1 MKYKTLGNSSLSI
14 SAMGLGCMGMSEFY
28 GATDDTESIAT
39 INLAIDSGM
48 NFLDTADIYGPFTN
62 EILVG
67 NVIRERR
74 SEVVLATK
82 FAIIRDINDP
92 TKRSISGRPEYVKSA
107 CEASLRRLGTDYIDL
122 YYQHRVDIN
131 TPIEETVG
139 AMAELVKEGKVRYLG
154 LSESS
159 ANTIK
164 RANAVH
170 PISAVQSEYS
180 LWSRDIEAE
189 IIPACE
195 ELGITLV
202 AYSPLGRGFL
212 TGQIKSFEDLAI
224 DDFRRYSPRFQ
235 GDNFQKNLELVAK
248 IKNIADEKGCT
259 TAQLALAWVMAQ
271 KPNIVPIAGTKRR
284 SYLKDNLGGLDVE
297 LSANDLAQIEAAFPA
312 DAVVGGRYNEMM
324 MKSTNL

>member
-39 INLAIDSGM
+39 INMAIDSGM

-67 NVIRERR
+67 NTIRERR

-82 FAIIRDINDP
+82 FAIVRDINDP

-107 CEASLRRLGTDYIDL
+107 CEASLKRLGTDYIDL
-122 YYQHRVDIN
+122 YYQHRVDVN

-154 LSESS
+154 LSEAS

>member
-62 EILVG
+62 ETLVG
-67 NVIRERR
+67 NTIRERR

-107 CEASLRRLGTDYIDL
+107 CEASLKRLGTDYIDL
-122 YYQHRVDIN
+122 YYQHRVDVN
-131 TPIEETVG
+131 TPIEETIG

-154 LSESS
+154 LSEAS

-212 TGQIKSFEDLAI
+212 TGQIKSFDDLAI

-284 SYLKDNLGGLDVE
+284 NYLKDNLGGLDVE

-312 DAVVGGRYNEMM
+312 DAVVGTRYAEAM
-324 MKSTNL
+324 MKFTNL